1 MAEEVENYFSRWGDQ
16 GTVDLKHELEQVL
29 MLTASRCLL
38 GKELRESVPGKLC
51 ELFGELDNG
60 LHLISG
66 LLPYLPIPAHR
77 RRDRA
82 RQRLGEIITEVIR
95 LRRNSS
101 RGAAGTDENND
112 DMLQCLINSRYKDGC
127 AMTDAEIAGLVVPLM
142 FAGKHTSS
150 GVSIWTGVHLLSN
163 PNHLAAVVAE
173 QDRLMASCPG
183 RTDDYHRLDYDTVQ
197 EMRSLHC
204 CVKEALRLHPPVAAV
219 RQAYK
224 HFTVQTKEGKEYTI
238 PGGHMVVSTILVNHY
253 LPHIYKDPHVF
264 DPQRFAP
271 GREEEKVAGRF
282 SFLSFSAGRH
292 ACAGES
298 FSYTQIKV
306 LWSYLLSNFEI
317 KMVSPFLETEWSTVI
332 PEPKGKVMVSYR
344 RRTAPK

>member
-1 MAEEVENYFSRWGDQ
+1 MAPSVASRWGEQ

-38 GKELRESVPGKLC
+38 GKEMGESVPGKLC
-51 ELFGELDNG
+51 EVFSELDNG

-95 LRRNSS
+95 SRRNSS
-101 RGAAGTDENND
+101 RAAGIDEND
-112 DMLQCLINSRYKDGC
+112 DMLQRLIDSRYKDGR
-127 AMTDAEIAGLVVPLM
+127 AMTDAEVAGLIVALM

-150 GVSIWTGVHLLSN
+150 G
-163 PNHLAAVVAE
+163 
-173 QDRLMASCPG
+173 
-183 RTDDYHRLDYDTVQ
+183 
-197 EMRSLHC
+197 EMRTLHC
-204 CVKEALRLHPPVAAV
+204 CIKEVLWLHPPVAAV
-219 RQAYK
+219 RQAYN
-224 HFTVQTKEGKEYTI
+224 HFTVQTKEGKECTI

-253 LPHIYKDPHVF
+253 LPHVYKDPHVF

-271 GREEEKVAGRF
+271 GREEDKAAGRF
-282 SFLSFSAGRH
+282 SSLSFSAGRH

-306 LWSYLLSNFEI
+306 LWSYLLSNFEL
-317 KMVSPFLETEWSTVI
+317 KMVSPFPETEWSTVI
-332 PEPKGKVMVSYR
+332 PEPKGKLMVSYR
-344 RRTAPK
+344 RRHLNSK